1 MMWKT
6 PLFTGKYIY
15 HQVYKTPKL
24 TFLGLAVY
32 RTHHNALWKIHKQKS
47 TTVMQIPPPLS
58 LLHPEGYIDLSQ
70 SYLKTN
76 IEVVLT
82 VALGR
87 ELKLFLL
94 NPNR

>member
-1 MMWKT
+1 
-6 PLFTGKYIY
+6 
-15 HQVYKTPKL
+15 
-24 TFLGLAVY
+24 
-32 RTHHNALWKIHKQKS
+32 
-47 TTVMQIPPPLS
+47 MQIPPPLS